1 MCNINLVFSII
12 IRFSLELRFLN
23 GLINIYIK
31 FNMYFVF
38 IMLYNLVFFYV
49 SLYLLFNFVKKER
62 NKKLSC
68 YVNGDKN
75 ICCLFLL

>member
-1 MCNINLVFSII
+1 MCNIDLVFSII

-23 GLINIYIK
+23 GLIKIYIK

-49 SLYLLFNFVKKER
+49 SLYLLFNFVKKNEIR
-62 NKKLSC
+62 N
-68 YVNGDKN
+68 
-75 ICCLFLL
+75 

>member
-1 MCNINLVFSII
+1 MCNIDLVFSII

-49 SLYLLFNFVKKER
+49 SLYLLFYFVKKKEIR
-62 NKKLSC
+62 N
-68 YVNGDKN
+68 
-75 ICCLFLL
+75 